1 MVEKDA
7 FSAEKAAF
15 LAEIVN
21 FRPKRPFF
29 VEKAAFLAGKAAFLV
44 EKKAAFFIPQ
54 YLRVAAFTEITTLPW
69 GGVGGGGISI
79 PTTELHQP

>member
-29 VEKAAFLAGKAAFLV
+29 VERDAFLAGKAAFLV
-44 EKKAAFFIPQ
+44 EKKPHFSSH
-54 YLRVAAFTEITTLPW
+54 
-69 GGVGGGGISI
+69 SI
-79 PTTELHQP
+79 